1 MQISGHGQGQGKV
14 DHLAKLLLGVQE
26 PESAGGRSAT
36 VGTKVGKDEVQ
47 ISAQAKEL
55 QRIRELANQPDPGRT
70 EHVDRIRRA
79 LDGGTYDVSGRA
91 VGDAIVKQV
100 LTDAML

>member
-1 MQISGHGQGQGKV
+1 MQISGHGKV

-26 PESAGGRSAT
+26 TEGAGGRQAT
-36 VGTKVGKDEVQ
+36 VRTQVGKDRVQ

-70 EHVDRIRRA
+70 EHVERIRRA
-79 LDGGTYDVSGRA
+79 LDSGTYDVSGRS
-91 VGDAIVKQV
+91 VGDALIKQV
-100 LTDAML
+100 LTDAVL

>member
-1 MQISGHGQGQGKV
+1 MQISGHGKV

-26 PESAGGRSAT
+26 TEGSGNRQAAAR
-36 VGTKVGKDEVQ
+36 TKVGKDEVQ

-70 EHVDRIRRA
+70 EHMERIRRA
-79 LDGGTYDVSGRA
+79 LDSGTYDVSGRA
-91 VGDAIVKQV
+91 VGDAIIKQV
-100 LTDAML
+100 LTDTVL

>member
-1 MQISGHGQGQGKV
+1 MQISGHGKV

-26 PESAGGRSAT
+26 TEGTGGRQAAART
-36 VGTKVGKDEVQ
+36 QVGKDEVQ

-55 QRIRELANQPDPGRT
+55 HRIRELANQPDPGRA
-70 EHVDRIRRA
+70 EQMERVRRA
-79 LDGGTYDVSGRA
+79 LDSGTYDVSGRA

-100 LTDAML
+100 LTDAIL

>member
-1 MQISGHGQGQGKV
+1 MQISGHGKV

-26 PESAGGRSAT
+26 TEGTGGRQAAART
-36 VGTKVGKDEVQ
+36 QMGKDEVQ

-55 QRIRELANQPDPGRT
+55 QRIRELANQPDPGRA
-70 EHVDRIRRA
+70 EQVERIRRA
-79 LDGGTYDVSGRA
+79 LDSGTYDISGRA

-100 LTDAML
+100 LTDAVL